1 MFGAEVIVAVK
12 YKNCCFYDR
21 KLIGF
26 YYRNMDG
33 WFLGIVILELGILL
47 ERLSK
52 WLVFLNKME
61 VNIIWDLLKL

>member
-1 MFGAEVIVAVK
+1 MFRAEVIVAVK

-33 WFLGIVILELGILL
+33 WFLGDSDFGV
-47 ERLSK
+47 R
-52 WLVFLNKME
+52 
-61 VNIIWDLLKL
+61 NIIRKIK